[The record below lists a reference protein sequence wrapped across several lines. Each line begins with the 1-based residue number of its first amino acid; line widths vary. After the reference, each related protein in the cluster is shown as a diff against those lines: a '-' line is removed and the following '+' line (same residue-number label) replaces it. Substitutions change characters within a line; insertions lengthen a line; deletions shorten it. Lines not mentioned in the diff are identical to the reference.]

1 MAKETIVALVTGAS
15 SGIGA
20 EYCRQ
25 LAERCGR
32 VIAVARR
39 GERLAELQGSLST
52 QTDVHTVEA
61 DLTTVEGV
69 AKTLEA
75 LRQLGPVHYLVNN
88 AGFSTFGFFS
98 DQDIQSQRDMVSLHI
113 DATITLC
120 AAAVPYMRQR
130 GDGYIIN
137 VASIGGF
144 LPSKGV
150 AVYGAT
156 KSFLNFYSQALQA
169 ELAGSGIEIQAL
181 CPGYT
186 HTEFQA
192 GMDELGFDKSKIPEH
207 MWMSAEK
214 VVTKSLDA
222 LGSGQVLVITGD
234 ENAGL
239 VKASLQRQIDELAV
253 V

>member
-1 MAKETIVALVTGAS
+1 MSKENCVALVTGAS

-25 LAERCGR
+25 LAERCGSI
-32 VIAVARR
+32 IAVARR
-39 GERLAELQGSLST
+39 KERLSELQRSLST
-52 QTDVHTVEA
+52 KTNVHAVEA
-61 DLTTVEGV
+61 DLSTVEGV
-69 AKTLEA
+69 TRTLEA
-75 LRQLGPVHYLVNN
+75 LRQLGPVHYLINN

-120 AAAVPYMRQR
+120 AAAVPYMRQQ
-130 GDGYIIN
+130 GNGYIIN

-156 KSFLNFYSQALQA
+156 KAFLNFYSQALQA
-169 ELAGSGIEIQAL
+169 ELAGSGIEVQAL

-186 HTEFQA
+186 RTEFQA

-214 VVTKSLDA
+214 VVTKSLAA
-222 LGSGQVLVITGD
+222 LGNGQVVVITGD
-234 ENAGL
+234 ANAGL
-239 VKASLQRQIDELAV
+239 VKENLQRQIDELAV